1 MRSALAPAPL
11 ACAVA
16 VIRCATRVTLYAKTR
31 TQGVGHADGVSVQ
44 LLLLLSRHRT
54 ETKILFRDG
63 TSSEGHA
70 TPIGGAIL
78 QRTKGMAQCCTLK
91 QILREITP
99 T

>member
-44 LLLLLSRHRT
+44 LLLLLSRHRI
-54 ETKILFRDG
+54 ETKIMF